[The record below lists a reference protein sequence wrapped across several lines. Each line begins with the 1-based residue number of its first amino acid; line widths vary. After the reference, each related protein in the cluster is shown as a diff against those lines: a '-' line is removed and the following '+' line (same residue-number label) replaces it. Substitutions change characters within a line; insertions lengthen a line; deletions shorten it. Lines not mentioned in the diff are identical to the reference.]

1 MKNFIVSSK
10 TIKVPEEDI
19 GSKLLN
25 TGHVIFLDLSP
36 QVKTTKARINKWD
49 YIKLKRKQLTR
60 QNKGNN

>member
-10 TIKVPEEDI
+10 TIKVPEEAI

-25 TGHVIFLDLSP
+25 TGHVIFLGLSP
-36 QVKTTKARINKWD
+36 QVKTRKARINKWD